1 MVDISYAFKNVYWIS
16 AVLWATKGFSTDT
29 AGGLKVGENCQR
41 WEKLI
46 QGELFEQ
53 HQEQFMYKNAKA
65 LLERIGAI

>member
-1 MVDISYAFKNVYWIS
+1 VGYEGINLLDKTRPARLEFSRM
-16 AVLWATKGFSTDT
+16 LFSTDT

>member
-1 MVDISYAFKNVYWIS
+1 M
-16 AVLWATKGFSTDT
+16 LFSTDT